1 MKKFVGLV
9 NGKSFDNEE
18 DWKKAANEAIKDNDG
33 NLAITSYYSYNND
46 EENEE
51 EDSNYVN
58 TNEYYLGDRKPDSVT
73 DGGTVV
79 EYNIDDDLVKRI
91 RESIN
96 RDSIKRK
103 LEYQINNLGDSI
115 TRDENKILSLQ
126 TDIEELNKKIEVN
139 RKLINTLE
147 NDKYNLKG
155 RYKYYSTL
163 LERISEEK
171 EVKEEKKEETQKPL
185 EERRSSFE
193 DALKSFGSM
202 TLYDIFKKHGLIV

>member
-33 NLAITSYYSYNND
+33 NLAITSYYSYNNG
-46 EENEE
+46 EEKKEE
-51 EDSNYVN
+51 DDSNYVN
-58 TNEYYLGDRKPDSVT
+58 TNEYFLGDRKPDSVT
-73 DGGTVV
+73 DGGAVV
-79 EYNIDDDLVKRI
+79 VYNIDDDLVKRI

-96 RDSIKRK
+96 RDSIKK
-103 LEYQINNLGDSI
+103 ELEYQINCLYDDI
-115 TRDENKILSLQ
+115 TRNENKVLSLQ
-126 TDIEELNKKIEVN
+126 TDINELNKKIEDK

-147 NDKYNLKG
+147 NGKNNLKG
-155 RYKYYSTL
+155 RCKYYADL
-163 LERISEEK
+163 LERISEE
-171 EVKEEKKEETQKPL
+171 VNEEKKEETQKPL
-185 EERRSSFE
+185 EEKRSSFE

>member
-18 DWKKAANEAIKDNDG
+18 DWKKAANEALKDNDG

-46 EENEE
+46 EEKKEE
-51 EDSNYVN
+51 DDSNYVN

-73 DGGTVV
+73 DGGTNVV
-79 EYNIDDDLVKRI
+79 YNVDDDLVKRI
-91 RESIN
+91 RKSIN

-115 TRDENKILSLQ
+115 TRDENRILSLQ
-126 TDIEELNKKIEVN
+126 TDIDSLNKQIDN
-139 RKLINTLE
+139 IHKLIKTLE
-147 NDKYNLKG
+147 NDKNVLNG

-163 LERISEEK
+163 LERISAEEENK
-171 EVKEEKKEETQKPL
+171 EEEKKKDIEEKKNY
-185 EERRSSFE
+185 SFS
-193 DALKSFGSM
+193 DIL
-202 TLYDIFKKHGLIV
+202 DIFGVMKKSGWLD

>member
-18 DWKKAANEAIKDNDG
+18 DWKKAANEALKDNDG

-46 EENEE
+46 EEKKEE
-51 EDSNYVN
+51 DDSNYVN

-73 DGGTVV
+73 DGGTNVV
-79 EYNIDDDLVKRI
+79 YNVDDDLVKRI
-91 RESIN
+91 RKSIN

-115 TRDENKILSLQ
+115 TRDENRMLSLK
-126 TDIEELNKKIEVN
+126 TDIDSLNKQIDN
-139 RKLINTLE
+139 IHKLIKTLE
-147 NDKYNLKG
+147 NDKNVLNG

-163 LERISEEK
+163 LERISAEEENK
-171 EVKEEKKEETQKPL
+171 EEEKKKDIEEKKNY
-185 EERRSSFE
+185 SFS
-193 DALKSFGSM
+193 DIL
-202 TLYDIFKKHGLIV
+202 DIFGVMKKSGWLD

>member
-18 DWKKAANEAIKDNDG
+18 DWKKAANEALKDNDG

-46 EENEE
+46 EEKKEE
-51 EDSNYVN
+51 DDSNYVN

-139 RKLINTLE
+139 HKLIKTLE
-147 NDKYNLKG
+147 NEKNVLNG

-163 LERISEEK
+163 LERISVEEENKEEEK
-171 EVKEEKKEETQKPL
+171 QKPL

>member
-18 DWKKAANEAIKDNDG
+18 DWKKAANEALKDNDG

-46 EENEE
+46 EEKKEE
-51 EDSNYVN
+51 DDSNYVN

-73 DGGTVV
+73 DDGTNVV
-79 EYNIDDDLVKRI
+79 YNVDDDLVKRI
-91 RESIN
+91 RKSIN

-115 TRDENKILSLQ
+115 TRDENRILSLQ
-126 TDIEELNKKIEVN
+126 TDIDSLNKQIDN
-139 RKLINTLE
+139 IHKLIKTLE
-147 NDKYNLKG
+147 NDKNVLNG

-163 LERISEEK
+163 LERISAEEENK
-171 EVKEEKKEETQKPL
+171 EEEKKKDIEEKKNY
-185 EERRSSFE
+185 SFS
-193 DALKSFGSM
+193 DIL
-202 TLYDIFKKHGLIV
+202 DIFGVMKKSGWLD